1 MNLLESARAVAAEGP
16 ICDAC
21 LGRVFADRSHGLANA
36 ERGRALRVTLAMLDD
51 EPYEPTEGDDCWV
64 CEGQASRVDE
74 WATWAANEVADVDF
88 ETYQVGTRLP
98 PLLEAND
105 DLLREEAG
113 VDADAGE
120 SLKRELNREVGKR
133 FGEMLGGDV
142 DFERPDV
149 VVLLDLEADRVRVQ
163 VNPAFVYGRYRKLE
177 RGIPQTEWPCREC
190 DGAGVT
196 RDGETCDHCDG
207 AGYLYEESVESL
219 VAPAIREA
227 MGGRDATF
235 HGAGREDVDALM
247 LGTGR
252 PFVVEV
258 DRPTDR
264 FPDVEALEAEVN
276 ERAGGRVEVEGLA
289 LATYEMVERV
299 KELPATKTYR
309 ASVRFAEPVD
319 EDAFQAALAELSGAT
334 IEQRTPE
341 RVSHRR
347 ADKVRT
353 REVFSIGGEL
363 DDSDGLDDLEDDDN
377 AESGEGART
386 GAVEVHGEGGL
397 YIKELLHG
405 DGGRTEPS
413 LAGLLGVEVEVTAL
427 DVVAVEAEEGEF
439 ADPAFLQSS

>member
-1 MNLLESARAVAAEGP
+1 MDLLESARAVLAEGP

-21 LGRVFADRSHGLANA
+21 LGRVFAARSHGLGNA
-36 ERGRALRVTLAMLDD
+36 ERGKALRVTLAMVDD
-51 EPYEPTEGDDCWV
+51 EPYEPTEDEACWV
-64 CEGQASRVDE
+64 CEGQAGRADE
-74 WATWAANEVADVDF
+74 WATWAANELADVDF
-88 ETYQVGTRLP
+88 STYQVGTRLP

-105 DLLREEAG
+105 ELLREEAG
-113 VDADAGE
+113 LDPEAGE

-133 FGEMLGGDV
+133 LGEMLGGDV

-149 VVLLDLEADRVRVQ
+149 VVLLDVEADRVRVQ

-177 RGIPQTEWPCREC
+177 RGIPQTVWPCREC
-190 DGAGVT
+190 DGAGVD
-196 RDGETCDHCDG
+196 RQGERCDHCG
-207 AGYLYEESVESL
+207 GTGYMYEESVESL

-227 MGGRDATF
+227 MDGTSATF

-258 DRPTDR
+258 ERPADR
-264 FPDVEALEAEVN
+264 FPDVEALEATVN
-276 ERAGGRVEVEGLA
+276 ERAAGKAEVEGLA

-309 ASVRFAEPVD
+309 ASVRFAEPVAEAD
-319 EDAFQAALAELSGAT
+319 LKDALEALSGAT

-353 REVFSIGGEL
+353 REVFSIEGEL
-363 DDSDGLDDLEDDDN
+363 DGDEGDDD
-377 AESGEGART
+377 GRT
-386 GAVEVHGEGGL
+386 ATVTVHGEGGL

-405 DGGRTEPS
+405 DDGRTEPS
-413 LAGLLGVEVEVTAL
+413 LAGLLGVDVEVTAL
-427 DVVAVEAEEGEF
+427 DVISVEAEEGEF
-439 ADPAFLQSS
+439 ADPAFLRSAPS

>member
-1 MNLLESARAVAAEGP
+1 MDLLESARAVHAEGP
-16 ICDAC
+16 VCDAC
-21 LGRVFADRSHGLANA
+21 LGRVFADRSHGLGNA
-36 ERGRALRVTLAMLDD
+36 DRGRALRVTLAMLDD
-51 EPYEPTEGDDCWV
+51 EPFEPADACWV
-64 CEGQASRVDE
+64 CEGQAGRADE
-74 WATWAANEVADVDF
+74 WATWAANELADVAF
-88 ETYQVGTRLP
+88 ETYQVGTRLS

-105 DLLREEAG
+105 ELLREEAG
-113 VDADAGE
+113 LDPDAGE

-133 FGEMLGGDV
+133 IGEMLGGDV

-196 RDGETCDHCDG
+196 RDGEHCDHCDG
-207 AGYLYEESVESL
+207 TGYMYEVSVESL

-227 MGGRDATF
+227 MGGSNATF

-247 LGTGR
+247 VGTGR

-258 DRPTDR
+258 DNPRDR
-264 FPDVEALEAEVN
+264 FPDVAALEAEVN
-276 ERAGGRVEVEGLA
+276 ERAAGRAEVEGLA

-309 ASVRFAEPVD
+309 ASVRFAGPVEAAGL
-319 EDAFQAALAELSGAT
+319 EDALASLSGAT

-353 REVFSIGGEL
+353 REVFSIEGEL
-363 DDSDGLDDLEDDDN
+363 DGGSADDGEREEASPEDD
-377 AESGEGART
+377 GRT
-386 GAVEVHGEGGL
+386 ATVTVHGEGGL

-405 DGGRTEPS
+405 DDGRTEPS
-413 LAGLLGVEVEVTAL
+413 LAGLLGLDVEVTAL
-427 DVVAVEAEEGEF
+427 DVVAVEAEEGDF
-439 ADPAFLQSS
+439 ADPAFLLSAPT

>member
-1 MNLLESARAVAAEGP
+1 MDLLESARAVLAESP
-16 ICDAC
+16 VCDAC
-21 LGRVFADRSHGLANA
+21 LGRCFADRSHGLANA
-36 ERGRALRVTLAMLDD
+36 ERGKALRVTLAMLDD
-51 EPYEPTEGDDCWV
+51 EPVAPEPAEDCWV
-64 CEGQASRVDE
+64 CEGQASQVDE
-74 WATWAANEVADVDF
+74 WATWAANELADVDF

-113 VDADAGE
+113 LDLDAGE

-133 FGEMLGGDV
+133 VGEMLGGDV

-149 VVLLDLEADRVRVQ
+149 VVLLDLEANRVNVQ
-163 VNPAFVYGRYRKLE
+163 INPAFVYSRYRKLE

-196 RDGETCDHCDG
+196 RDGEHCAHCDG
-207 AGYLYEESVESL
+207 SGYMYEESVESL
-219 VAPAIREA
+219 VAPATREA
-227 MGGRDATF
+227 MGGSGATF

-258 DRPTDR
+258 ANPADR
-264 FPDVEALEAEVN
+264 FPDLDALEEEVN
-276 ERAGGRVEVEGLA
+276 ERAAGKAEVEGLA

-309 ASVRFAEPVD
+309 ASVRFDEPVD
-319 EDAFQAALAELSGAT
+319 EEALEDALATLSGTT

-363 DDSDGLDDLEDDDN
+363 DDETNGTDGGRTG
-377 AESGEGART
+377 AGEGAT
-386 GAVEVHGEGGL
+386 SGTVEVHGEGGL

-413 LAGLLGVEVEVTAL
+413 LAGLLGVDVEVTAL

-439 ADPAFLQSS
+439 ADPAFLVSRPA

>member
-1 MNLLESARAVAAEGP
+1 MDLLESARAVLDEGP

-21 LGRVFADRSHGLANA
+21 LGRVFAARSHGLGNA
-36 ERGRALRVTLAMLDD
+36 ERGKALRVTLAMADD
-51 EPYEPTEGDDCWV
+51 EPYEPTEDEACWV
-64 CEGQASRVDE
+64 CEGQAGRADE
-74 WATWAANEVADVDF
+74 WATWAANELADVDF
-88 ETYQVGTRLP
+88 STYQVGTRLP

-105 DLLREEAG
+105 ELLREEVG
-113 VDADAGE
+113 LDPEAGE

-133 FGEMLGGDV
+133 LGEMLGVDV

-149 VVLLDLEADRVRVQ
+149 VVLLDVEADRVRVQ

-177 RGIPQTEWPCREC
+177 RGIPQTVWPCREC

-196 RDGETCDHCDG
+196 RDGEECDHCG
-207 AGYLYEESVESL
+207 GTGYMYEESVESL

-227 MGGRDATF
+227 MDGTSATF

-258 DRPTDR
+258 ERPADR
-264 FPDVEALEAEVN
+264 FPDVEALEAAVN
-276 ERAGGRVEVEGLA
+276 ERADGRVQVEGLA

-309 ASVRFAEPVD
+309 ASVRFAESVEAD
-319 EDAFQAALAELSGAT
+319 ALADALEALSGAT

-353 REVFSIGGEL
+353 REVFSIEGEL
-363 DDSDGLDDLEDDDN
+363 DDDESEDD
-377 AESGEGART
+377 GRT
-386 GAVEVHGEGGL
+386 ATVTVHGEGGL

-413 LAGLLGVEVEVTAL
+413 LAGLLGVDVEVTAL
-427 DVVAVEAEEGEF
+427 DVTSVEAEEGEF
-439 ADPAFLQSS
+439 ADPAFLRSAPS

>member
-1 MNLLESARAVAAEGP
+1 MDLIESARAVLAESP
-16 ICDAC
+16 VCDAC
-21 LGRVFADRSHGLANA
+21 LGRVFAGRSHGLGNA
-36 ERGRALRVTLAMLDD
+36 ERGKALRVTLAMLDD
-51 EPYEPTEGDDCWV
+51 EPFEPAEPDACWV

-74 WATWAANEVADVDF
+74 WATWAANELSDVDF

-113 VDADAGE
+113 LEPDAGE
-120 SLKRELNREVGKR
+120 SLKRELNR
-133 FGEMLGGDV
+133 
-142 DFERPDV
+142 
-149 VVLLDLEADRVRVQ
+149 
-163 VNPAFVYGRYRKLE
+163 
-177 RGIPQTEWPCREC
+177 TEWPCREC

-196 RDGETCDHCDG
+196 RDGERCDHCDG
-207 AGYLYEESVESL
+207 TGYMYEVSVESL

-227 MGGRDATF
+227 MGGSGATF

-258 DRPTDR
+258 ANPTDR
-264 FPDVEALEAEVN
+264 FPDLESLEAEVN
-276 ERAGGRVEVEGLA
+276 ERAAGKAEVEGLA

-309 ASVRFAEPVD
+309 ATVRLAEPVD
-319 EDAFQAALAELSGAT
+319 EEAFEDALATLSGAT

-363 DDSDGLDDLEDDDN
+363 DEPSGTRDGEPAGTTAVDDGS
-377 AESGEGART
+377 AGAGHGATT
-386 GAVEVHGEGGL
+386 GTVEVHGEGGL

-413 LAGLLGVEVEVTAL
+413 LAGLLGVDVEVTAL
-427 DVVAVEAEEGEF
+427 DEVAVEAEEGEF
-439 ADPAFLQSS
+439 ADPAFLVSEPA

>member
-1 MNLLESARAVAAEGP
+1 MERLESARAVAAESP

-21 LGRVFADRSHGLANA
+21 LGRVFADRSHGLENA
-36 ERGRALRVTLAMLDD
+36 ERGKALRVTLAMLDD
-51 EPYEPTEGDDCWV
+51 EPYEPAEAEECWV
-64 CEGQASRVDE
+64 CEGQASRADE
-74 WATWAANEVADVDF
+74 WATWAANELADVDF
-88 ETYQVGTRLP
+88 STYQVGTRLP

-105 DLLREEAG
+105 ELLREEAG
-113 VDADAGE
+113 LDPEAGE

-133 FGEMLGGDV
+133 VGEMLGGDV

-190 DGAGVT
+190 GGAGVT
-196 RDGETCDHCDG
+196 EDGEHCEHCDG
-207 AGYLYEESVESL
+207 EGYLYEESVESL

-247 LGTGR
+247 VGTGR

-258 DRPTDR
+258 EHPTER
-264 FPDVEALEAEVN
+264 FPDVSALEAEVN
-276 ERAGGRVEVEGLA
+276 ERAGGRAEVEGLA

-309 ASVRFAEPVD
+309 ASIRLAEPV
-319 EDAFQAALAELSGAT
+319 EEAAFEEALTALDGST

-363 DDSDGLDDLEDDDN
+363 DDGEDATDDG
-377 AESGEGART
+377 RT
-386 GAVEVHGEGGL
+386 GTGTAGGQTGTVEVHGEGGL

-413 LAGLLGVEVEVTAL
+413 LAGLLGVDVEVTAL

-439 ADPAFLQSS
+439 AESVYLKSRPV